1 VGIDGS
7 EIKRKKNDQ
16 PSSIEQDEHEND
28 QPPKSKSSGVIM
40 FMVIV
45 IFSACLGYIGRGHF
59 PYQKKQPQENNDTS
73 LTSLNSSQMPSDT
86 GNPNQNFI
94 YDSIYSGKTRG
105 EIESSCSN
113 SWRGADVERCVKENV
128 RMRKMELKNE
138 EMALR
143 ADIERRESDLKK
155 QLSKMNDEYER
166 ICRRD
171 YARGSRE
178 FYKCMEY
185 LENKNQ

>member
-1 VGIDGS
+1 
-7 EIKRKKNDQ
+7 
-16 PSSIEQDEHEND
+16 
-28 QPPKSKSSGVIM
+28 
-40 FMVIV
+40 
-45 IFSACLGYIGRGHF
+45 
-59 PYQKKQPQENNDTS
+59 
-73 LTSLNSSQMPSDT
+73 
-86 GNPNQNFI
+86 
-94 YDSIYSGKTRG
+94 
-105 EIESSCSN
+105 
-113 SWRGADVERCVKENV
+113 
-128 RMRKMELKNE
+128 MRKMELKNE